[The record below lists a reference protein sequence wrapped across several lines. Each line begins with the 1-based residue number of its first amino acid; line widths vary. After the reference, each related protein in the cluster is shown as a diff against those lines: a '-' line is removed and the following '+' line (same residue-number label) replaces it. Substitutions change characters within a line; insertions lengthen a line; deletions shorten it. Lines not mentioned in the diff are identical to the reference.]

1 MSSLSPPATII
12 VIDSNIAI
20 WTVLPTLRSIDPS
33 PHLTRWYQA
42 EVQLVAPAHWLA
54 ECISVVRINVQRRQL
69 TMAQGRAALEDIF
82 ALQVQILPITEAIGR
97 SAFDWAERL
106 NQARA
111 YDALYLALA
120 ESLPAELWTAD
131 RRLVDRARQIGVT
144 WVRWSGEGGAV

>member
-1 MSSLSPPATII
+1 
-12 VIDSNIAI
+12 
-20 WTVLPTLRSIDPS
+20 
-33 PHLTRWYQA
+33 
-42 EVQLVAPAHWLA
+42 
-54 ECISVVRINVQRRQL
+54 
-69 TMAQGRAALEDIF
+69 MAQGRAALEDIF

-144 WVRWSGEGGAV
+144 WVRWIGEGDAV